1 VIGLPVVTGAVF
13 VTEQSIELTID
24 VAGNMSLNPKPLCG
38 DAEDLRRELKRMLSG
53 NTDISMD
60 LLADAMT
67 PHQFVVSAMAVARQL
82 NPSSLTSATNVKP

>member
-1 VIGLPVVTGAVF
+1 MLYPRPGGESVTKQRP
-13 VTEQSIELTID
+13 EWTID

-53 NTDISMD
+53 NTDISMV